1 MVDVA
6 LTVNGNSV
14 AINSGL
20 AAIDTGT
27 TLLGGPQDSVSD
39 FWNQVSGSRSIGQGM
54 YSYRASSVF
63 HPILTSSPML
73 TRVQRAAP
81 S

>member
-27 TLLGGPQDSVSD
+27 TLLGGLDLRCFAAREEPERGRIVPKDE
-39 FWNQVSGSRSIGQGM
+39 QVR
-54 YSYRASSVF
+54 
-63 HPILTSSPML
+63 
-73 TRVQRAAP
+73 
-81 S
+81 